1 MDDIEGVLVT
11 VVLYV
16 DRGWASGSPRR
27 GCVMIRSHVNG
38 RHTITTSLQGAR

>member
-1 MDDIEGVLVT
+1 MDDIKGVPVT

-27 GCVMIRSHVNG
+27 GCVMIRSQVNG
-38 RHTITTSLQGAR
+38 RYTIMTSLQGAR